1 MRPYGPPPPTLPET
15 RPTISDVVEGPEGRH
30 FTITFGPWQ
39 RLPTHRNASR
49 ILITAVRGSGS
60 FSLSDGTAAALNTGG
75 IVQVDPDVPHAVAA
89 GEDGLEITVHL
100 IAGCCGVC

>member
-1 MRPYGPPPPTLPET
+1 MRPYGPPPTSPPDE
-15 RPTISDVVEGPEGRH
+15 RPAISQLVDTPEGRH

-60 FSLSDGTAAALNTGG
+60 FSLSDGIAVALNTGEK
-75 IVQVDPDVPHAVAA
+75 VQVDPDVSHAVMA
-89 GEDGLEITVHL
+89 GEDGLEITVHI

>member
-1 MRPYGPPPPTLPET
+1 MSPHAPLAASLTEVRP
-15 RPTISDVVEGPEGRH
+15 IVSDVIDGPDGKH
-30 FTITFGPWQ
+30 FTVSFGPWQ
-39 RLPTHRNASR
+39 RLPSHRNASR
-49 ILITAVRGSGS
+49 LLITAIRGSGS
-60 FSLSDGTAAALNTGG
+60 FSLSDGTAAPLNSGG